1 VLSKYAAIPP
11 CAARPDPLEYALP
24 KQSAVTPGIPCQ
36 AGDLSY
42 AGIVLRPFKGIS
54 LEKKAL
60 HSIPTLPRRV
70 LRRLRV
76 ARLDWVLNPYFL
88 TLLFGSV
95 AVVLAYSVAPA
106 RAVAVLAERDA
117 IGNGPGSFVTFYSP
131 ALDRKMNY
139 WVYLPPDYAKSNQ
152 SYPVLYML
160 HGRDATSAQWK
171 SFGLFTQADQLIR
184 AGTIAP
190 LIIVTPQGD
199 FGYWM
204 NHVDSGPRWGDYVTQ
219 DLIGHIDATYR
230 TLPDRAHRAIGGVSM
245 GGHGA
250 IQLALNHPALF
261 AVVGGHSPVFRNQA
275 QALPFFGT
283 GAEYRKRDPVS
294 LVRARPQALSFALW
308 LDMGTSDP
316 WIESTAAFHALLT
329 ADKIAHSWHTG
340 PGRHEADYW
349 ERHIPAYLRW
359 YDAALHNAAKPVE
372 EVESAKD
379 VPRVPRIK
387 EW

>member
-1 VLSKYAAIPP
+1 
-11 CAARPDPLEYALP
+11 
-24 KQSAVTPGIPCQ
+24 
-36 AGDLSY
+36 
-42 AGIVLRPFKGIS
+42 
-54 LEKKAL
+54 L
-60 HSIPTLPRRV
+60 HSIATSPGRV

-76 ARLDWVLNPYFL
+76 ARLHWVLNPYFL

-95 AVVLAYSVAPA
+95 AVVLAYSVAPV
-106 RAVAVLAERDA
+106 RAVAVLAEHRA
-117 IGNGPGSFVTFYSP
+117 IGNGPGSLVTFYSL

-152 SYPVLYML
+152 RYPVLYML

-204 NHVDSGPRWGDYVTQ
+204 NHVDGGPRWGDYITQ

-230 TLPDRAHRAIGGVSM
+230 TAPDRAHRAIGGVSM

-283 GAEYRKRDPVS
+283 GVEYRKRDPVS
-294 LVRARPQALSFALW
+294 LVRADPQALSFALW
-308 LDMGTSDP
+308 LDMGASDP
-316 WIESTAAFHALLT
+316 WIESTTAFHALLT

-340 PGRHEADYW
+340 PGGHAADYW
-349 ERHIPAYLRW
+349 ERLIPEYLRW
-359 YDAALHNAAKPVE
+359 YDAALHDAAKRVE
-372 EVESAKD
+372 QD
-379 VPRVPRIK
+379 RG
-387 EW
+387 